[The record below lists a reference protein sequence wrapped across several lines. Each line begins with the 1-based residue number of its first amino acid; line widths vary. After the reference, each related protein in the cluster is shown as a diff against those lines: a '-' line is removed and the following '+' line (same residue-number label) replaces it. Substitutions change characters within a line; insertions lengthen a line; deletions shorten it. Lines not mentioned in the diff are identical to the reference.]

1 MTIGKRL
8 LHPIALDPV
17 AGSDRLRQ
25 IQTPG
30 FILPKRVKMGG
41 RFFVVCCHGLE
52 SRSSPALP
60 ARFVMMFLLILIA
73 ASLQWLHNF
82 SAIVNRRKN
91 MNNRYFMTNQ
101 PSSAGSLHGAST
113 LVTAFLS

>member
-1 MTIGKRL
+1 
-8 LHPIALDPV
+8 
-17 AGSDRLRQ
+17 
-25 IQTPG
+25 
-30 FILPKRVKMGG
+30 MGG